1 MRVICDGCKK
11 EFKIKLK
18 NKKVGAYEITYF
30 RCPKCSREYT
40 VTYDNDKTKS
50 LRQRIRTINE
60 ILNCNPNEDESVRMK
75 EERERAFLVKM
86 LKQEEAKIKASIKGE

>member
-30 RCPKCSREYT
+30 KCPKCSREYT
-40 VTYDNDKTKS
+40 VTYDNNKTKN
-50 LRQRIRTINE
+50 LRLRIKAVSET
-60 ILNCNPNEDESVRMK
+60 LNHNPDESVRMK
-75 EERERAFLVKM
+75 KERERAFLVEM
-86 LKQEEAKIKASIKGE
+86 LKQEEAKIKANIKKEK